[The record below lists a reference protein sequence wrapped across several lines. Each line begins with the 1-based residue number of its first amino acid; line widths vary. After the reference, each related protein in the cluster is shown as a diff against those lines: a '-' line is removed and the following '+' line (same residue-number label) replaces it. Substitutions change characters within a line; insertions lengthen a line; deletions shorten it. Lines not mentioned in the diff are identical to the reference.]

1 MGVLGMSYDDFSRCT
16 LIQLRAAVKAHRE
29 YSESV
34 RRDAWERTRWEAMVT
49 VQPHVKRRLS
59 LRDLPLPWDDER
71 RGEAAERPA
80 MSADERR
87 AAAAAAIRRA
97 RAARQP

>member
-1 MGVLGMSYDDFSRCT
+1 MGVLGMSYDDFCRCT

-71 RGEAAERPA
+71 RGGAAESPA

-97 RAARQP
+97 RAAKLP

>member
-1 MGVLGMSYDDFSRCT
+1 MSYDDFCRCT

-59 LRDLPLPWDDER
+59 LRDLPLPLPWDDER
-71 RGEAAERPA
+71 RGGAAAESPA

-97 RAARQP
+97 PAAKQP